1 MSRCE
6 VKSNSPTIEEL
17 CLQNDTTRVD
27 FGRTVPHRYPC
38 QAEKDAV
45 FSVYR
50 PGNRT
55 GCTSTVGSTPS
66 GRGEEVLVAQALT
79 NANRIDSILSDSNL
93 VSGLFFEREID
104 TDLRIVIEAWPRLS
118 DDIRAAI
125 LRIAER

>member
-1 MSRCE
+1 M
-6 VKSNSPTIEEL
+6 
-17 CLQNDTTRVD
+17 
-27 FGRTVPHRYPC
+27 
-38 QAEKDAV
+38 
-45 FSVYR
+45 
-50 PGNRT
+50 
-55 GCTSTVGSTPS
+55 
-66 GRGEEVLVAQALT
+66 AQALT

>member
-1 MSRCE
+1 
-6 VKSNSPTIEEL
+6 
-17 CLQNDTTRVD
+17 
-27 FGRTVPHRYPC
+27 
-38 QAEKDAV
+38 
-45 FSVYR
+45 
-50 PGNRT
+50 
-55 GCTSTVGSTPS
+55 
-66 GRGEEVLVAQALT
+66 VAQALT